1 MPIANF
7 ILTQAF
13 TAIFA
18 VKTDIIGDRERF
30 LYGSG
35 TAVSSINENVG
46 LIYKQ
51 RLSKIEPDLIVWA
64 RGEPHCPYRAT
75 L

>member
-18 VKTDIIGDRERF
+18 VKTDIIGDRATSIFVGKRHCRL
-30 LYGSG
+30 LYIRKD
-35 TAVSSINENVG
+35 TAM
-46 LIYKQ
+46 
-51 RLSKIEPDLIVWA
+51 P
-64 RGEPHCPYRAT
+64 CPY
-75 L
+75 